1 MRDIDLNVYSA
12 DFVRPNKPWSIEIDG
27 EKMNVR
33 TCSIHYPPP
42 PGWPTPPTLVE
53 QMLRAYG
60 KEFYGECWPGDS
72 LHVDQLDAMAA
83 ALAVVRDLI
92 DKSDAYNVEQV
103 LELLGGDNND

>member
-1 MRDIDLNVYSA
+1 MVEIPDDVARSMGRALRGQDTLDLKVALEYA
-12 DFVRPNKPWSIEIDG
+12 DLLD
-27 EKMNVR
+27 
-33 TCSIHYPPP
+33 PPP
-42 PGWPTPPTLVE
+42 PPPPTLVE
-53 QMLRAYG
+53 RMLRAYG

-72 LHVDQLDAMAA
+72 LHVDQLDAMTA